1 MDLVSVTV
9 LRGIYLKY
17 CVYLNS
23 FNTYMI
29 RTLFSDLTYR
39 ENIRWEMV
47 TDLPIIITIKEKSK
61 TSKLI
66 ELVD

>member
-17 CVYLNS
+17 CVYFNS